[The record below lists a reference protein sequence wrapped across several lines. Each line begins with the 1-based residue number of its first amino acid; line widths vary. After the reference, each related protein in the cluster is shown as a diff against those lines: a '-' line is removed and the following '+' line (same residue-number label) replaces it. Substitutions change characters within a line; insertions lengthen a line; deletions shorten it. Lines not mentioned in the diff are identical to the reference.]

1 MKKRCAQCYLVEAK
15 RLILMVTLSLI
26 ASVFFHCPWP
36 TPNSSLFKSIAAF
49 ICAWDEPWS
58 SVSISRLNGSAG
70 KFAAKEAIIKAMK
83 KKIKLNEIEI
93 KNKRNELEIIIKNK
107 IEPSI
112 LISISHEKDYAIAM
126 SVIETVIKN
135 RF

>member
-1 MKKRCAQCYLVEAK
+1 MQIGIDIVKIARFRNKKYNVNQKFYKKIFTTNEIKYCLKYK
-15 RLILMVTLSLI
+15 DPYTH
-26 ASVFFHCPWP
+26 F
-36 TPNSSLFKSIAAF
+36 
-49 ICAWDEPWS
+49 
-58 SVSISRLNGSAG
+58 AG
-70 KFAAKEAIIKAMK
+70 KFAAKESIIKAMK

>member
-1 MKKRCAQCYLVEAK
+1 
-15 RLILMVTLSLI
+15 
-26 ASVFFHCPWP
+26 
-36 TPNSSLFKSIAAF
+36 
-49 ICAWDEPWS
+49 
-58 SVSISRLNGSAG
+58 
-70 KFAAKEAIIKAMK
+70 MK

-107 IEPSI
+107 IEPGI

-126 SVIETVIKN
+126 SVIETIIKN